1 MAQSTVRLPQTS
13 ARPPRTRSRGRPKGR
28 LNNATLEVR
37 DFFRAFFESP
47 RYRENLKKRILA
59 GEANHMEILGHYYAF
74 GKPKL
79 TVEVSAPPSLP
90 ALYRMVSLMTKQE
103 KRFLFDMQNRLK
115 AEAGNGQVIEAK
127 ATPVGESA

>member
-37 DFFRAFFESP
+37 DFFRTFFESP

-103 KRFLFDMQNRLK
+103 KRFLFDMANRLK
-115 AEAGNGQVIEAK
+115 AQAGNGQVIEAK
-127 ATPVGESA
+127 ATPVGEGA